1 MKQLQDRLF
10 AIDLCSQYNIDMIL
24 FNSACYI
31 ICDNVDDQNKIK
43 SLATFLHKEGVR
55 EINLFGKHKEVWQ
68 AILTK
73 WISNQLVFQN
83 CQQWCFATL
92 LPQFCMKILK
102 NLAMQSQQAN
112 DLAMRISFL
121 MTKHCLTKLLQNKTK
136 KQIIK

>member
-68 AILTK
+68 AIFDQVDIESIGFSKLSTMMFCDLTATILYEDIEK
-73 WISNQLVFQN
+73 FANAITTSKRFGNAYIFFDDKALFDQVIAKQN
-83 CQQWCFATL
+83 
-92 LPQFCMKILK
+92 
-102 NLAMQSQQAN
+102 
-112 DLAMRISFL
+112 
-121 MTKHCLTKLLQNKTK
+121 
-136 KQIIK
+136 

>member
-24 FNSACYI
+24 LNSACYI

-68 AILTK
+68 AIFDQVDIESIGFSKLSTMMFCDLTATILYEDIEK
-73 WISNQLVFQN
+73 FGNAITTSKRFGNAYIFFDDKALFDQVIAKQN
-83 CQQWCFATL
+83 
-92 LPQFCMKILK
+92 
-102 NLAMQSQQAN
+102 
-112 DLAMRISFL
+112 
-121 MTKHCLTKLLQNKTK
+121 
-136 KQIIK
+136 

>member
-55 EINLFGKHKEVWQ
+55 EINLFGKHKDVWQ
-68 AILTK
+68 AIFDQVDIESIGFSKLSTMMFCDLTATILYEDIEK
-73 WISNQLVFQN
+73 FGNAITTSKRFGNAYIFFDDKALFDQVIAKQN
-83 CQQWCFATL
+83 
-92 LPQFCMKILK
+92 
-102 NLAMQSQQAN
+102 
-112 DLAMRISFL
+112 
-121 MTKHCLTKLLQNKTK
+121 
-136 KQIIK
+136 

>member
-68 AILTK
+68 AIFDQVDIESIGFSKLSTMMFCDLTATILYEDIEK
-73 WISNQLVFQN
+73 FGNAITTSKRFGNAYIFFDDKALFDQVIAKQN
-83 CQQWCFATL
+83 
-92 LPQFCMKILK
+92 
-102 NLAMQSQQAN
+102 
-112 DLAMRISFL
+112 
-121 MTKHCLTKLLQNKTK
+121 
-136 KQIIK
+136 